1 MIVQYKGTMMT
12 KLQVINAKYES
23 VVLIGERPE
32 IMTRLEKIQV
42 KGESAN
48 SPQAAQAREVLVWGQ
63 EAAQAREVLVWGQ
76 EAAQAR
82 EVLVWG
88 QEGAVL

>member
-1 MIVQYKGTMMT
+1 MVSSMT
-12 KLQVINAKYES
+12 KREES
-23 VVLIGERPE
+23 QSR
-32 IMTRLEKIQV
+32 
-42 KGESAN
+42 SAN
-48 SPQAAQAREVLVWGQ
+48 SPSAAQARERSRPSGAWLGSRQ
-63 EAAQAREVLVWGQ
+63 VLVWGQ